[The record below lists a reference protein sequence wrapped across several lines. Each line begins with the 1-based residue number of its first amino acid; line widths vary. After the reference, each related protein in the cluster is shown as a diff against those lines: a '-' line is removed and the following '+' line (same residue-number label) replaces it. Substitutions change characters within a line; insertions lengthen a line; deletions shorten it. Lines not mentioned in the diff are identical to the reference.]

1 MLNSTAFRGRPMGQP
16 FFSKIGRPWLI
27 GGAIAIGLGSLALG
41 LNYWQQLQRTNKEQ
55 EIQAALANPISDRIT
70 ALGRLEPEGEVVAV
84 SAPSMTERLGQLLVR
99 EGDRV
104 VAGQPLAYLDTYPER
119 KAERDLAA
127 SQLQEARLRY
137 EAETRLAL
145 AQIAEAE
152 RRRDRANEPAI
163 AAIQAQQAT
172 IQRIQAELETANRE
186 YQRFAQL
193 FADGAVSQQDLDDRT
208 VRVRSLQEELRNA
221 QANLVR
227 LQEERRTELATAN
240 AQVDA
245 AQANLGR
252 VQTQVQLLSAAR
264 NLQLAEARLERT
276 IIRAPRNGRVLRI
289 HTRAGET
296 IHERGIL
303 ELGNT
308 DQMYAVAEVYETDVP
323 RVRVGQRAEIRSSVL
338 STPITGRVA
347 RVGLLVAKNDVTDTD
362 PAAKTDA
369 RVVEVRIQLDNS
381 EPVAGLTNMQ
391 VEVAIDP
398 R

>member
-1 MLNSTAFRGRPMGQP
+1 MGQP
-16 FFSKIGRPWLI
+16 FLSKIGRPWLI
-27 GGAIAIGLGSLALG
+27 GGAIAIGLGSLALS
-41 LNYWQQLQRTNKEQ
+41 LNYWQQQQRANE
-55 EIQAALANPISDRIT
+55 ERAIQAALANPVSDRIT

-127 SQLQEARLRY
+127 SQLREARLRY

-145 AQIAEAE
+145 AQISEAE

-172 IQRIQAELETANRE
+172 IQRIQAELETTNRE

-193 FADGAVSQQDLDDRT
+193 FADGAVSQQDLDDRA

-252 VQTQVQLLSAAR
+252 VQTQVQLLSAER

-296 IHERGIL
+296 INERGIL

-323 RVRVGQRAEIRSSVL
+323 RVRVGQPAEIRSSAL
-338 STPITGRVA
+338 SAPLTGRVA
-347 RVGLLVAKNDVTDTD
+347 QVGLVVAKNDVTDTD

-369 RVVEVRIQLDNS
+369 RVVEVKIRLDNS

>member
-1 MLNSTAFRGRPMGQP
+1 MLDSTAFRGRPMGQP
-16 FFSKIGRPWLI
+16 FLSKIGRPWLI

-41 LNYWQQLQRTNKEQ
+41 LTYWQQLQRTNQEQ

>member
-1 MLNSTAFRGRPMGQP
+1 MGQP
-16 FFSKIGRPWLI
+16 FLSKIGRPWLI
-27 GGAIAIGLGSLALG
+27 GGAIAIGLGSLL
-41 LNYWQQLQRTNKEQ
+41 LSWNYWQQLQRTREEQ
-55 EIQAALANPISDRIT
+55 AIQAALANPISDRIT

-163 AAIQAQQAT
+163 AAIAAQQAT
-172 IQRIQAELETANRE
+172 IQRIQAELETAHRE

-193 FADGAVSQQDLDDRT
+193 FAAGAVSQQDLDNRT
-208 VRVRSLQEELRNA
+208 VRVRSLQEELHNA

-227 LQEERRTELATAN
+227 LQQQRRTEVATAN
-240 AQVDA
+240 AEVDA

-252 VQTQVQLLSAAR
+252 VQTQVQLLSAER
-264 NLQLAEARLERT
+264 NLQLAEARLQRT
-276 IIRAPRNGRVLRI
+276 IIRAPRGGRILRI
-289 HTRAGET
+289 HTRAGEN
-296 IHERGIL
+296 INEKGIL

-323 RVRVGQRAEIRSSVL
+323 RVRVGQRAEIRSSALRAPL
-338 STPITGRVA
+338 SGRVA
-347 RVGLLVAKNDVTDTD
+347 QVGLVVAKNDVTDTD

-369 RVVEVRIQLDNS
+369 RVVEVKIRLDNS

-398 R
+398 G

>member
-1 MLNSTAFRGRPMGQP
+1 MGQP
-16 FFSKIGRPWLI
+16 LLSKVGRPWLI
-27 GGAIAIGLGSLALG
+27 GGAIAIGLGSLAFS
-41 LNYWQQLQRTNKEQ
+41 LNYWQQRQRVNEEQ
-55 EIQAALANPISDRIT
+55 AIQAALADPMSDRIT

-227 LQEERRTELATAN
+227 LQEERRTELATAT
-240 AQVDA
+240 AQIEA

-252 VQTQVQLLSAAR
+252 VQTQVQLLSAER

-296 IHERGIL
+296 INERGIL

-323 RVRVGQRAEIRSSVL
+323 RVRVGQPAEIRSRAL
-338 STPITGRVA
+338 KAPITGRVA
-347 RVGLLVAKNDVTDTD
+347 QVGLVVAKNDVTDTD

-369 RVVEVRIQLDNS
+369 RVVEVKIRLDNS

-391 VEVAIDP
+391 VEIAIDP

>member
-1 MLNSTAFRGRPMGQP
+1 MGQP
-16 FFSKIGRPWLI
+16 FLSKIGRPWLI
-27 GGAIAIGLGSLALG
+27 GGAIAIALGSLALSF
-41 LNYWQQLQRTNKEQ
+41 NYWQQLQRANEEQ

-193 FADGAVSQQDLDDRT
+193 FAHGAVSQQDLDDRT

-252 VQTQVQLLSAAR
+252 VQTQVQLLSAER

-296 IHERGIL
+296 INERGIL

-323 RVRVGQRAEIRSSVL
+323 RVRVGQPAEIRSSAL
-338 STPITGRVA
+338 SAPITGRVTQ
-347 RVGLLVAKNDVTDTD
+347 VGLLVAKNDVTDTD

-369 RVVEVRIQLDNS
+369 RVVEVKIRLDNS

>member
-1 MLNSTAFRGRPMGQP
+1 MGQP
-16 FFSKIGRPWLI
+16 FLSKIGRPWLI
-27 GGAIAIGLGSLALG
+27 GGAIAIGLGSLL
-41 LNYWQQLQRTNKEQ
+41 LSWNYWQQLQRAREEQ
-55 EIQAALANPISDRIT
+55 AIQAALANPISDRIT

-163 AAIQAQQAT
+163 AAIAAQQAT
-172 IQRIQAELETANRE
+172 IQRIQAELATANRE

-193 FADGAVSQQDLDDRT
+193 FANGAVSQQDLDDRT

-240 AQVDA
+240 AAVDA

-252 VQTQVQLLSAAR
+252 VQTQVQLLSAER
-264 NLQLAEARLERT
+264 NLKLAEARLQRT
-276 IIRAPRNGRVLRI
+276 IIRAPRKGRILRI
-289 HTRAGET
+289 HTRAGEN
-296 IHERGIL
+296 INERGIL

-323 RVRVGQRAEIRSSVL
+323 RVRVGQRAEIRSSALRAPL
-338 STPITGRVA
+338 SGRVA
-347 RVGLLVAKNDVTDTD
+347 QVGLVVAKNDVTDTD

-369 RVVEVRIQLDNS
+369 RVVEVKIRLDNS

>member
-1 MLNSTAFRGRPMGQP
+1 MGQP
-16 FFSKIGRPWLI
+16 FLSKIGRPWLI
-27 GGAIAIGLGSLALG
+27 GGAIAIGLGSLL
-41 LNYWQQLQRTNKEQ
+41 LSWNYWQQLQRAREEQ
-55 EIQAALANPISDRIT
+55 AIQAALANPISDRIT

-163 AAIQAQQAT
+163 AAIAAQQAT
-172 IQRIQAELETANRE
+172 IQRIQAELATANRE

-240 AQVDA
+240 AAVDA

-252 VQTQVQLLSAAR
+252 VQTQVQLLSAER
-264 NLQLAEARLERT
+264 NLKLAEARLQRT
-276 IIRAPRNGRVLRI
+276 IIRAPRKGRILRI
-289 HTRAGET
+289 HTRAGEN
-296 IHERGIL
+296 INERGIL

-323 RVRVGQRAEIRSSVL
+323 RVRVGQRAEIRSSALRAPL
-338 STPITGRVA
+338 SGRVA
-347 RVGLLVAKNDVTDTD
+347 QVGLVVAKNDVTDTD

-369 RVVEVRIQLDNS
+369 RVVEVKIRLDNS

>member
-1 MLNSTAFRGRPMGQP
+1 MGQP
-16 FFSKIGRPWLI
+16 FLSKIGRPWLI
-27 GGAIAIGLGSLALG
+27 GGAIAIGLGSLALS

>member
-1 MLNSTAFRGRPMGQP
+1 MGQP

-27 GGAIAIGLGSLALG
+27 GGAIAIGVGSFVLS
-41 LNYWQQLQRTNKEQ
+41 LNHWQQQQRANE
-55 EIQAALANPISDRIT
+55 ERAIQAALANPVSDRIT

-137 EAETRLAL
+137 DAETRLAL
-145 AQIAEAE
+145 AQISEAE

-193 FADGAVSQQDLDDRT
+193 FADGAVSQQDVDDRS

-240 AQVDA
+240 AQLDA

-252 VQTQVQLLSAAR
+252 VQTQVQLLSAEQ
-264 NLQLAEARLERT
+264 NLRLAEARLERT

-289 HTRAGET
+289 HTKAGET
-296 IHERGIL
+296 INERGIL

-308 DQMYAVAEVYETDVP
+308 DQMYAVAEVYETDVL
-323 RVRVGQRAEIRSSVL
+323 RVRVGQPAEIRSSAL
-338 STPITGRVA
+338 SAPLTGRVA
-347 RVGLLVAKNDVTDTD
+347 QVGLVVAKNDVTDTD

-369 RVVEVRIQLDNS
+369 RVVEVKIRLDNS

>member
-1 MLNSTAFRGRPMGQP
+1 MGQP
-16 FFSKIGRPWLI
+16 FLSKIGRPWLI
-27 GGAIAIGLGSLALG
+27 GGAIAIGLGSLAFS
-41 LNYWQQLQRTNKEQ
+41 LNYWQQRQRVNEEQ
-55 EIQAALANPISDRIT
+55 AIQAALANPMSDRIT

-137 EAETRLAL
+137 EAETRLAV

-252 VQTQVQLLSAAR
+252 VQTQVQLLSAER

-296 IHERGIL
+296 INERGIL

-323 RVRVGQRAEIRSSVL
+323 RVRVGQPAEIRSSAL
-338 STPITGRVA
+338 SAPLSGRVA
-347 RVGLLVAKNDVTDTD
+347 QVGLVVAKNDVTDTD

-369 RVVEVRIQLDNS
+369 RVVEVKIRLDNS

-391 VEVAIDP
+391 VEIAIDP

>member
-1 MLNSTAFRGRPMGQP
+1 MGQP

>member
-1 MLNSTAFRGRPMGQP
+1 MGQP
-16 FFSKIGRPWLI
+16 FLSKIGRPWLI
-27 GGAIAIGLGSLALG
+27 GGAIAIGLGSLAFS
-41 LNYWQQLQRTNKEQ
+41 LNYWQQRQRVNEEQ
-55 EIQAALANPISDRIT
+55 AIQAALANPMSDRIT

-137 EAETRLAL
+137 EAETRLAV

-227 LQEERRTELATAN
+227 LQEERRTELATAT
-240 AQVDA
+240 AQIEA

-252 VQTQVQLLSAAR
+252 VQTQVQLLSAER

-296 IHERGIL
+296 INERGIL

-323 RVRVGQRAEIRSSVL
+323 RVRVGQPAEIRSSAL
-338 STPITGRVA
+338 SAPLSGRVA
-347 RVGLLVAKNDVTDTD
+347 QVGLVVAKNDVTDTD

-369 RVVEVRIQLDNS
+369 RVVEVKIRLDNS

-391 VEVAIDP
+391 VEIAIDP

>member
-1 MLNSTAFRGRPMGQP
+1 MGQP
-16 FFSKIGRPWLI
+16 FLSKIGRPWLI
-27 GGAIAIGLGSLALG
+27 GGAIAIALGSFALS
-41 LNYWQQLQRTNKEQ
+41 LSYWQQQHRANE
-55 EIQAALANPISDRIT
+55 ERAIQAALANPVSDRIT

-127 SQLQEARLRY
+127 SQWQEARLRY

-172 IQRIQAELETANRE
+172 IQRIQAELETAHRE

-240 AQVDA
+240 AQVEA

-252 VQTQVQLLSAAR
+252 VQTQVQLLSAER

-296 IHERGIL
+296 INERGIL

-323 RVRVGQRAEIRSSVL
+323 RVRVGQPAEIRSSAL
-338 STPITGRVA
+338 NAPISGRVA
-347 RVGLLVAKNDVTDTD
+347 QVGLLVAKNDVTDTD

-369 RVVEVRIQLDNS
+369 RVVEVKIRLDNS

>member
-1 MLNSTAFRGRPMGQP
+1 MGHP
-16 FFSKIGRPWLI
+16 FLSKIGRPWLI
-27 GGAIAIGLGSLALG
+27 GGAISVGLGSLVFS
-41 LNYWQQLQRTNKEQ
+41 LNYWQQLQRANEEQ
-55 EIQAALANPISDRIT
+55 EIQAALANPMSDRIT
-70 ALGRLEPEGEVVAV
+70 ALGRLEPEGEVVAI

-227 LQEERRTELATAN
+227 LQEERRTELATTT
-240 AQVDA
+240 AQIEA
-245 AQANLGR
+245 AQANLER
-252 VQTQVQLLSAAR
+252 VQTQVQLLSAER

-276 IIRAPRNGRVLRI
+276 IIRAPQNGRVLRI

-296 IHERGIL
+296 INERGIL

-323 RVRVGQRAEIRSSVL
+323 RVRVGQRAEIRSSAL
-338 STPITGRVA
+338 SAPITGRVA
-347 RVGLLVAKNDVTDTD
+347 QVGLVVAKNDVTDTD

-369 RVVEVRIQLDNS
+369 RVVEVKIRLDNS

-391 VEVAIDP
+391 VEIAMDP

>member
-1 MLNSTAFRGRPMGQP
+1 MGQP
-16 FFSKIGRPWLI
+16 FLGKIGRPWLI
-27 GGAIAIGLGSLALG
+27 GGAIAIGLGSLALSF
-41 LNYWQQLQRTNKEQ
+41 NYWQQLQRASEEQ

-252 VQTQVQLLSAAR
+252 VQTQVQLLSAER

-296 IHERGIL
+296 INERGIL

-323 RVRVGQRAEIRSSVL
+323 RVRVGQPAEIRSSAL
-338 STPITGRVA
+338 RAPLTGRVTQ
-347 RVGLLVAKNDVTDTD
+347 VGLLVAKNDVTDTD

-369 RVVEVRIQLDNS
+369 RVVEVKIRLDNS